1 MLIDEKRLMRNYT
14 LKPAYPSNIGELDTG
29 EVYKQWFTYA
39 MIGVNKYVELLHKQ
53 LIRKG
58 RSYRQNA
65 THPLYPNSYIVKKY
79 NIKSASTAPYDK
91 HSHGNL
97 GLNQFFVGQDPYKPY
112 KGDPSSKN
120 GIYHDICEIR
130 TRYNLGNMQYYYGFP
145 NNLTLL
151 FEKEKAWKY
160 NGKGFFYI
168 DEKINFK
175 DILNKALENINYEM
189 LINDIE
195 NDIEVVIFCQTIQKN
210 NEWIYPS
217 IDDIKIPNIKVENI
231 EFKPLF
237 GKPYKKLCI
246 DVEKFYNDFKELN
259 KNIFRIEKVEIAYK
273 IYEKAQ
279 KTRESDPSK
288 IYYTLTSKKVSF
300 FEVFNSIKEN
310 YKCKYATPL
319 CFYNSFNFVCYEEP
333 YVAFSSLNNASWG
346 KKDTSVTPSLYPLYR
361 KSSNLP
367 YGRRDRWFALWDSF
381 YYLYV
386 YEKSSK
392 GFLSFLAPIVTIVLA
407 VATWWIGGQ
416 GAWLGTL
423 IGVSE
428 TIASGITLGISLGL
442 AIGSLT
448 GNKTFS
454 ILNAVWGLVNFL
466 GAWGANNWNLAAD
479 FTKNTAQIAQEMTTF
494 EPTLNIAGNLL
505 SGASKIFDVVQSITA
520 NTPDMI
526 NEQKGSDLDN
536 NEGGNGS
543 EALELAKDMINPTIW
558 YNFETTDILNEKIEK
573 NRNLIFAF

>member
-79 NIKSASTAPYDK
+79 NIKSSSTAPYDK

-130 TRYNLGNMQYYYGFP
+130 TKYNLGNMQYYYGYP

-160 NGKGFFYI
+160 HGKGFFYI

-195 NDIEVVIFCQTIQKN
+195 VVIFSQTIQKN

-231 EFKPLF
+231 EFKPLI
-237 GKPYKKLCI
+237 GKPYKKPCV

-259 KNIFRIEKVEIAYK
+259 KNIFRIEKVEITYK

-279 KTRESDPSK
+279 KTREIDPSK
-288 IYYTLTSKKVSF
+288 IYYTLTIKKVSF

-333 YVAFSSLNNASWG
+333 YVVFSSVNNASWG
-346 KKDTSVTPSLYPLYR
+346 KKDTSVTPSIYPLYR

-494 EPTLNIAGNLL
+494 ESTLNIAGNLL

>member
-14 LKPAYPSNIGELDTG
+14 LKPAYPSNIGESDTG

-53 LIRKG
+53 LVRKG
-58 RSYRQNA
+58 RSQIQNIN
-65 THPLYPNSYIVKKY
+65 HPLFKNSYIVKKY
-79 NIKSASTAPYDK
+79 NIKSPSTAPYNKENYND
-91 HSHGNL
+91 L

-112 KGDPSSKN
+112 QGDPGSKN

-130 TRYNLGNMQYYYGFP
+130 TKYNLGSMQYYYGFP
-145 NNLTLL
+145 NNLALL

-160 NGKGFFYI
+160 HGKGFFYI

-189 LINDIE
+189 LI

-217 IDDIKIPNIKVENI
+217 IDDIKIPNIKVENV
-231 EFKPLF
+231 EFKPTF
-237 GKPYKKLCI
+237 RKPYKKLCI

-259 KNIFRIEKVEIAYK
+259 KNIFRIEKVEITYNV
-273 IYEKAQ
+273 YEKAQ

-288 IYYTLTSKKVSF
+288 IYYTLTSKKISF

-319 CFYNSFNFVCYEEP
+319 CFYNGFNLVCYEEP
-333 YVAFSSLNNASWG
+333 YVAYSYLNNQSFG
-346 KKDTSVTPSLYPLYR
+346 KKDTSVTPSIYPLYR

-392 GFLSFLAPIVTIVLA
+392 GILSFLAPIVTIVLA
-407 VATWWIGGQ
+407 VATWWMNGQ

-423 IGVSE
+423 IGVN
-428 TIASGITLGISLGL
+428 AGVAAGITLGISLGL
-442 AIGSLT
+442 AVGSLT
-448 GNKTFS
+448 GNKLFS

-466 GAWGANNWNLAAD
+466 GDWRANNWNLAAD
-479 FTKNTAQIAQEMTTF
+479 FAKNTAQAAQEMTTF
-494 EPTLNIAGNLL
+494 ESTLNIAGNLL

-573 NRNLIFAF
+573 KEKPIFIF

>member
-1 MLIDEKRLMRNYT
+1 MLIDEKRLTRNYT
-14 LKPAYPSNIGELDTG
+14 LKPAYPSNIGESDTQ

-53 LIRKG
+53 LVRKG
-58 RSYRQNA
+58 RSQIQNIN
-65 THPLYPNSYIVKKY
+65 HPLFKNSYIVKKY
-79 NIKSASTAPYDK
+79 NIKSSSTAPYNK
-91 HSHGNL
+91 ENYNHL

-112 KGDPSSKN
+112 RGDPSSKN

-130 TRYNLGNMQYYYGFP
+130 TNYNLGSMQYYYGFP
-145 NNLTLL
+145 NNLALL

-160 NGKGFFYI
+160 HGKGFFYI

-195 NDIEVVIFCQTIQKN
+195 VVIFCQTIQKN

-217 IDDIKIPNIKVENI
+217 IDDIKIPEIKVENV
-231 EFKPLF
+231 EFKPTF

-259 KNIFRIEKVEIAYK
+259 KNIFRIEKVEITYNV
-273 IYEKAQ
+273 YEKAQ

-288 IYYTLTSKKVSF
+288 IYYTLTSKKISF

-319 CFYNSFNFVCYEEP
+319 CFYNGFNLVCYEEP
-333 YVAFSSLNNASWG
+333 YVAYSYPNNQSFG
-346 KKDTSVTPSLYPLYR
+346 KKDTSVTPSIYPLYR

-392 GFLSFLAPIVTIVLA
+392 GILSFLAPIVTIVLA
-407 VATWWIGGQ
+407 VATWWMGGQ

-423 IGVSE
+423 IGVNGSVA
-428 TIASGITLGISLGL
+428 ASITLGISLGL
-442 AIGSLT
+442 AVGSLT
-448 GNKTFS
+448 GNKLFS

-466 GAWGANNWNLAAD
+466 GAWGTNNWNLAAD
-479 FTKNTAQIAQEMTTF
+479 FTKNTAQIAQEMTIF
-494 EPTLNIAGNLL
+494 ESTLNIAGNLL

-526 NEQKGSDLDN
+526 NEQSDDSD

-543 EALELAKDMINPTIW
+543 ESEELAKDAINPTLW

-573 NRNLIFAF
+573 KEKPIFIF

>member
-1 MLIDEKRLMRNYT
+1 MLIDEKRLMKNYT
-14 LKPAYPSNIGELDTG
+14 LKPAYPSNIGKLDTG

-53 LIRKG
+53 LVRKG
-58 RSYRQNA
+58 RSQIQNIN
-65 THPLYPNSYIVKKY
+65 HPLFKNSYIVKKY
-79 NIKSASTAPYDK
+79 NIKSSSTAPYNK
-91 HSHGNL
+91 ENYNHL

-112 KGDPSSKN
+112 QGDPSSKN

-130 TRYNLGNMQYYYGFP
+130 TKYNLGNMQYYYGFP

-160 NGKGFFYI
+160 HGKGFFYI

-189 LINDIE
+189 LI

-217 IDDIKIPNIKVENI
+217 IDDIKIPNIKVENV
-231 EFKPLF
+231 EFKPTF

-259 KNIFRIEKVEIAYK
+259 KNIFRIEKVEIAYNV
-273 IYEKAQ
+273 YEKAQ

-300 FEVFNSIKEN
+300 FEVFNSIKEI

-333 YVAFSSLNNASWG
+333 YVAYSYLNNQSFG
-346 KKDTSVTPSLYPLYR
+346 KKDTSVTPSIYPLYR

-392 GFLSFLAPIVTIVLA
+392 GILSFLVPIVTIVLA
-407 VATWWIGGQ
+407 VATWWMNGQ

-466 GAWGANNWNLAAD
+466 GDWRANNWNLAAD

-494 EPTLNIAGNLL
+494 ESTLNIAGNLL

-526 NEQKGSDLDN
+526 NEQSDDSD

-558 YNFETTDILNEKIEK
+558 YNFETADILNEKIEK
-573 NRNLIFAF
+573 KEKPIFIF

>member
-14 LKPAYPSNIGELDTG
+14 LKPAYPSNIGELDTQ

-53 LIRKG
+53 LVRKG
-58 RSYRQNA
+58 RSQIQNIN
-65 THPLYPNSYIVKKY
+65 HPLFKNSYIVKKY
-79 NIKSASTAPYDK
+79 NIKSSSTAPYNKENYND
-91 HSHGNL
+91 L

-130 TRYNLGNMQYYYGFP
+130 TNYNLGSMQYYYGFP
-145 NNLTLL
+145 NNLALL

-160 NGKGFFYI
+160 HGKGFFYI

-189 LINDIE
+189 LI

-237 GKPYKKLCI
+237 GKPYKKPCV

-259 KNIFRIEKVEIAYK
+259 KNIFRIEKVEIAYNV
-273 IYEKAQ
+273 YEKAQ

-288 IYYTLTSKKVSF
+288 IYYTLTSKKISF

-319 CFYNSFNFVCYEEP
+319 CFYNGFNLVCYEEP
-333 YVAFSSLNNASWG
+333 YVAYSYLNNQSFG
-346 KKDTSVTPSLYPLYR
+346 KKYTSVTPSVYPLYR

-392 GFLSFLAPIVTIVLA
+392 GILSFLAPIVTIVLA
-407 VATWWIGGQ
+407 VATWWMGGQ

-442 AIGSLT
+442 VIGSLT

-494 EPTLNIAGNLL
+494 ESTLNIAGNLL

-573 NRNLIFAF
+573 KEKPIFIF

>member
-14 LKPAYPSNIGELDTG
+14 LKPAYPSNIGELDTQ

-53 LIRKG
+53 LVRKG
-58 RSYRQNA
+58 RSQIQNIN
-65 THPLYPNSYIVKKY
+65 HPLFKNSYIVKKY
-79 NIKSASTAPYDK
+79 NIKSSSTAPYNKENYND
-91 HSHGNL
+91 L

-130 TRYNLGNMQYYYGFP
+130 TKYNLGSMQYYYGFP
-145 NNLTLL
+145 NNLALL

-175 DILNKALENINYEM
+175 DILNKALENIKYEM

-195 NDIEVVIFCQTIQKN
+195 VVIFSQTIQKN

-217 IDDIKIPNIKVENI
+217 INDIKIPEIKVENV
-231 EFKPLF
+231 EFKPTF

-259 KNIFRIEKVEIAYK
+259 ESIFRIEKVEITYNV
-273 IYEKAQ
+273 YEKAQ

-288 IYYTLTSKKVSF
+288 IYYTLTSKKISF

-319 CFYNSFNFVCYEEP
+319 CFYNSFNLVCYEEP
-333 YVAFSSLNNASWG
+333 YIAYSYPSNKSFG
-346 KKDTSVTPSLYPLYR
+346 KKDTSVTSSVYPLYR

-392 GFLSFLAPIVTIVLA
+392 GILSFLVPIVTIILA

-428 TIASGITLGISLGL
+428 GVAAGITLGISLGL
-442 AIGSLT
+442 AVGSLT
-448 GNKTFS
+448 GNKLFS

-479 FTKNTAQIAQEMTTF
+479 FTKNTAQAAQEMSTF
-494 EPTLNIAGNLL
+494 ESTLNIIGNLL

-520 NTPDMI
+520 DTPDMI
-526 NEQKGSDLDN
+526 NEQSDDSD

-543 EALELAKDMINPTIW
+543 EAEELAKDAINPTLW
-558 YNFETTDILNEKIEK
+558 YNFETADILNEKIEK
-573 NRNLIFAF
+573 KEKPIFIF

>member
-1 MLIDEKRLMRNYT
+1 MLIDEKKLMRNYT
-14 LKPAYPSNIGELDTG
+14 LKPAYPSNIGESDTQ

-53 LIRKG
+53 LVRKG
-58 RSYRQNA
+58 RSKIQNIN
-65 THPLYPNSYIVKKY
+65 HPLFKNSYIVKKY
-79 NIKSASTAPYDK
+79 NIKSSSTAPYNK
-91 HSHGNL
+91 ENYNHL

-112 KGDPSSKN
+112 RGDPSSKN

-130 TRYNLGNMQYYYGFP
+130 TNYNLGSMQYYYGFP
-145 NNLTLL
+145 NNLALL

-160 NGKGFFYI
+160 HGKGFFYI

-189 LINDIE
+189 LI

-237 GKPYKKLCI
+237 GKPYKKPCV

-259 KNIFRIEKVEIAYK
+259 KNIFRIEKVEITYNV
-273 IYEKAQ
+273 YEKAQ

-288 IYYTLTSKKVSF
+288 IYYTLTSKKISF

-319 CFYNSFNFVCYEEP
+319 CFYNGFNLVCYEEP
-333 YVAFSSLNNASWG
+333 YVAYSYLNNQSFG
-346 KKDTSVTPSLYPLYR
+346 KKHTSVTPSIYPLYR

-392 GFLSFLAPIVTIVLA
+392 GILSFLAPIVTIVLA
-407 VATWWIGGQ
+407 VATWWMGGQ

-423 IGVSE
+423 IGVNGGV
-428 TIASGITLGISLGL
+428 AAGITLGISLGL
-442 AIGSLT
+442 AVGSLT
-448 GNKTFS
+448 GNKLFS

-494 EPTLNIAGNLL
+494 ESTLNIAGNLL

-520 NTPDMI
+520 DTPGMI
-526 NEQKGSDLDN
+526 NEQSDDSD

-543 EALELAKDMINPTIW
+543 EAEELAKDAINPTLW
-558 YNFETTDILNEKIEK
+558 YNFETADILNEKIEK
-573 NRNLIFAF
+573 KEKPI

>member
-130 TRYNLGNMQYYYGFP
+130 TKYNLGNMQYYYGFP

-160 NGKGFFYI
+160 HGKGFFYI

-189 LINDIE
+189 LI

-231 EFKPLF
+231 EFKPTF
-237 GKPYKKLCI
+237 GKPYKKLCV

-259 KNIFRIEKVEIAYK
+259 KNIFRIEKVEITYK
-273 IYEKAQ
+273 IYEKDQ

-319 CFYNSFNFVCYEEP
+319 CFYNGFNLVCYEEP

-346 KKDTSVTPSLYPLYR
+346 KKDTSVTPSIYPLYR

-392 GFLSFLAPIVTIVLA
+392 GILSFLAPIVTIVLA

-494 EPTLNIAGNLL
+494 ESTLNIAGNLL

>member
-130 TRYNLGNMQYYYGFP
+130 TKYNLGNMQYYYGFP

-160 NGKGFFYI
+160 HGKRFFYI

-189 LINDIE
+189 LI

-237 GKPYKKLCI
+237 VKPYKKLCI

-259 KNIFRIEKVEIAYK
+259 KNIFRIEKVEIAYNV
-273 IYEKAQ
+273 YEKAQ
-279 KTRESDPSK
+279 KTRESDSGK
-288 IYYTLTSKKVSF
+288 TYYALTSKKVSF

-346 KKDTSVTPSLYPLYR
+346 KKDTSVTPSIYPLYR

-392 GFLSFLAPIVTIVLA
+392 GILSFLAPIVTIVLA

-494 EPTLNIAGNLL
+494 ESTLNIIGNLL

>member
-130 TRYNLGNMQYYYGFP
+130 TKYNLGNMQYYYGFP

-160 NGKGFFYI
+160 HGKGFFYI

-189 LINDIE
+189 LI

-231 EFKPLF
+231 EFKPTF
-237 GKPYKKLCI
+237 GKPYKKPCV

-259 KNIFRIEKVEIAYK
+259 KNIFRIEKVEITYK

-300 FEVFNSIKEN
+300 FEVFNSIKEI

-333 YVAFSSLNNASWG
+333 YVAFSPLNNASWG
-346 KKDTSVTPSLYPLYR
+346 KKDTSVTSSIYPLYR

-392 GFLSFLAPIVTIVLA
+392 GILSFLAPIVTIVLA

-494 EPTLNIAGNLL
+494 ESTLNIAGNLL

>member
-14 LKPAYPSNIGELDTG
+14 LKPAYPSNIGELDTQ

-53 LIRKG
+53 LVRKG
-58 RSYRQNA
+58 RSQIQNIN
-65 THPLYPNSYIVKKY
+65 HPLFKNSYIVKKY
-79 NIKSASTAPYDK
+79 NIKSSSTAPYNKENYND
-91 HSHGNL
+91 L

-130 TRYNLGNMQYYYGFP
+130 TKYNLGNMQYYYGFP

-160 NGKGFFYI
+160 HGKGFFYI

-189 LINDIE
+189 LI

-259 KNIFRIEKVEIAYK
+259 KNIFRIEKVEITYNV
-273 IYEKAQ
+273 YEKAQ

-288 IYYTLTSKKVSF
+288 IYYTLTSKKISF

-319 CFYNSFNFVCYEEP
+319 CFYNGFNLVCYEEP
-333 YVAFSSLNNASWG
+333 YVAYSYLNNQSFG
-346 KKDTSVTPSLYPLYR
+346 KKDTSVTPSVYPLYR

-392 GFLSFLAPIVTIVLA
+392 GILSFLAPIVTIVLA

-442 AIGSLT
+442 AVGSLT

-494 EPTLNIAGNLL
+494 ESTLNIAGNLL

-526 NEQKGSDLDN
+526 NEQSDDSD

-573 NRNLIFAF
+573 NRNPIFTF

>member
-14 LKPAYPSNIGELDTG
+14 LKPAYPSNIGELDTQ

-53 LIRKG
+53 LVRKG
-58 RSYRQNA
+58 RSKIQNIN
-65 THPLYPNSYIVKKY
+65 HPLFKNSYIVKKY
-79 NIKSASTAPYDK
+79 NIKSSSTAPYNKENYND
-91 HSHGNL
+91 L

-112 KGDPSSKN
+112 RGDPSSKN

-130 TRYNLGNMQYYYGFP
+130 TKYNLGNMQYYYGFP
-145 NNLTLL
+145 NNLALL

-160 NGKGFFYI
+160 HGKGFFYI

-195 NDIEVVIFCQTIQKN
+195 VVIFCQTIQKN

-217 IDDIKIPNIKVENI
+217 IDDIKIPEIKVENV
-231 EFKPLF
+231 EFKPTF

-259 KNIFRIEKVEIAYK
+259 KNIFRIEKVEITYNV
-273 IYEKAQ
+273 YEKAQ

-288 IYYTLTSKKVSF
+288 IYYTLTSKKISF

-319 CFYNSFNFVCYEEP
+319 CFYNGFNLVCYEEP
-333 YVAFSSLNNASWG
+333 YVAYSYPNNQSFG
-346 KKDTSVTPSLYPLYR
+346 KKDTSVTPSIYPLYR
-361 KSSNLP
+361 KNSNLP

-392 GFLSFLAPIVTIVLA
+392 GILSFLAPIVTIVLA

-423 IGVSE
+423 IGVNGSVA
-428 TIASGITLGISLGL
+428 ASITLGISLGL
-442 AIGSLT
+442 AVGSLT
-448 GNKTFS
+448 GNKLFS

-479 FTKNTAQIAQEMTTF
+479 FTKNTAQIAQEMTIF
-494 EPTLNIAGNLL
+494 ESTLNIAGNLL

-526 NEQKGSDLDN
+526 NEQSDDSD

-543 EALELAKDMINPTIW
+543 EALELAKDAINPTLW

-573 NRNLIFAF
+573 KEKPIFIF

>member
-130 TRYNLGNMQYYYGFP
+130 TKYNLGNMQYYYGFP

-175 DILNKALENINYEM
+175 DILNKALEGISYEM
-189 LINDIE
+189 LI

-231 EFKPLF
+231 EFKPTF

-259 KNIFRIEKVEIAYK
+259 KNIFRIEKVEIAYNV
-273 IYEKAQ
+273 YEKAQ

-346 KKDTSVTPSLYPLYR
+346 KKDTSVTPSIYPLYR

-494 EPTLNIAGNLL
+494 ESTLNIAGNLL

>member
-58 RSYRQNA
+58 RSQIQNIN
-65 THPLYPNSYIVKKY
+65 HPLFKNSYIVKKY
-79 NIKSASTAPYDK
+79 NIKSSSTAPYNKENYND
-91 HSHGNL
+91 L

-130 TRYNLGNMQYYYGFP
+130 TKYNLGNMQYYYGFP

-160 NGKGFFYI
+160 HGKGFFYI

-189 LINDIE
+189 LI

-231 EFKPLF
+231 EFKPTF
-237 GKPYKKLCI
+237 GKPYKKLCV

-259 KNIFRIEKVEIAYK
+259 KNIFRIEKVEITYK
-273 IYEKAQ
+273 IYE
-279 KTRESDPSK
+279 TTESNPSK

-346 KKDTSVTPSLYPLYR
+346 KKDTSVTPSIYPLYR

-392 GFLSFLAPIVTIVLA
+392 GILSFLAPIVTIVLG

-494 EPTLNIAGNLL
+494 ESTLNIAGNLL

>member
-14 LKPAYPSNIGELDTG
+14 LKPAYPSNIGKLDTG

-53 LIRKG
+53 LVRKG
-58 RSYRQNA
+58 RSQIQNIN
-65 THPLYPNSYIVKKY
+65 HPLFKNSYIVKKY
-79 NIKSASTAPYDK
+79 NIKSSSTAPYNKENYND
-91 HSHGNL
+91 L

-130 TRYNLGNMQYYYGFP
+130 TKYNLGSMQYYYGFP

-160 NGKGFFYI
+160 HGKGFFYI

-175 DILNKALENINYEM
+175 DILNKALEGISYEM

-195 NDIEVVIFCQTIQKN
+195 VVIFSQTIQKN

-217 IDDIKIPNIKVENI
+217 IDDIKIPEIKVENV
-231 EFKPLF
+231 EFKPTF

-259 KNIFRIEKVEIAYK
+259 KNIFRIEKVEIAYNV
-273 IYEKAQ
+273 YEKAQ

-300 FEVFNSIKEN
+300 FEVFNSIKEI

-346 KKDTSVTPSLYPLYR
+346 KKDTSVTPSIYPLYR

-392 GFLSFLAPIVTIVLA
+392 GILSFLAPIVTIVLA
-407 VATWWIGGQ
+407 VATWWMGGQ

-494 EPTLNIAGNLL
+494 ESTLNIAGNLL

-543 EALELAKDMINPTIW
+543 EALKLAKDMINPTIW

-573 NRNLIFAF
+573 NRNPIFTF

>member
-14 LKPAYPSNIGELDTG
+14 LKPAYPSNIGELDTQ

-53 LIRKG
+53 LVRKG
-58 RSYRQNA
+58 RSQIQNIN
-65 THPLYPNSYIVKKY
+65 HPLFKNSYIVKKY
-79 NIKSASTAPYDK
+79 NIKSSSTAPYNKENYND
-91 HSHGNL
+91 L

-130 TRYNLGNMQYYYGFP
+130 TKYNLGNMQYYYGFP

-160 NGKGFFYI
+160 HGKGFFYI

-189 LINDIE
+189 LI

-231 EFKPLF
+231 EFKPTF

-259 KNIFRIEKVEIAYK
+259 KNIFRIEKVEITYK

-279 KTRESDPSK
+279 KTRESDSGK
-288 IYYTLTSKKVSF
+288 TYYALTSKKVSF
-300 FEVFNSIKEN
+300 FEVFNSIKEI

-346 KKDTSVTPSLYPLYR
+346 KKDTSVTPSIYPLYR

-392 GFLSFLAPIVTIVLA
+392 GILSFLAPIVTIVLA

-494 EPTLNIAGNLL
+494 ESTLNIAGNLL

-526 NEQKGSDLDN
+526 NEQSDDSD

-543 EALELAKDMINPTIW
+543 EAEELAKDAINPTLW
-558 YNFETTDILNEKIEK
+558 YNFETADILNEKIEK
-573 NRNLIFAF
+573 KEKPIFIF

>member
-1 MLIDEKRLMRNYT
+1 MLIDEKRLMKNYT
-14 LKPAYPSNIGELDTG
+14 LKPAYPSNIGESDTQ

-53 LIRKG
+53 LVRKG
-58 RSYRQNA
+58 RSQIQNIN
-65 THPLYPNSYIVKKY
+65 HPLFKNSYIVKKY
-79 NIKSASTAPYDK
+79 NIKSSSTAPYNKENYND
-91 HSHGNL
+91 L

-112 KGDPSSKN
+112 QGDPGSKN

-130 TRYNLGNMQYYYGFP
+130 TNYNLGSMQYYYGFP
-145 NNLTLL
+145 NNLALL

-160 NGKGFFYI
+160 HGKGFFYI

-195 NDIEVVIFCQTIQKN
+195 VVIFSQTIQKN

-217 IDDIKIPNIKVENI
+217 IDDIKIPEIKVENV
-231 EFKPLF
+231 EFKPTF

-259 KNIFRIEKVEIAYK
+259 KNIFRIEKVEIAYNV
-273 IYEKAQ
+273 YEKAQ

-288 IYYTLTSKKVSF
+288 IYYTLTSKKISF

-319 CFYNSFNFVCYEEP
+319 CFYNGFNLVCYEEP
-333 YVAFSSLNNASWG
+333 YVAYSYLNNQSFG
-346 KKDTSVTPSLYPLYR
+346 KKDTSVTPSVYPLYR

-392 GFLSFLAPIVTIVLA
+392 GILSFLAPIVTIILA

-428 TIASGITLGISLGL
+428 NVAAGITLGISLGL
-442 AIGSLT
+442 AVGSLT
-448 GNKTFS
+448 GNKLFS

-479 FTKNTAQIAQEMTTF
+479 FTKNTAQAAQEMTTF
-494 EPTLNIAGNLL
+494 ESTLNIAGNLL

-573 NRNLIFAF
+573 NRNLIFTF

>member
-1 MLIDEKRLMRNYT
+1 MLIDEKRLTRNYT
-14 LKPAYPSNIGELDTG
+14 LKPAYPSNIGELDTQ

-53 LIRKG
+53 LVRKG
-58 RSYRQNA
+58 RSQIQNIN
-65 THPLYPNSYIVKKY
+65 HPLFKNSYIVKKY
-79 NIKSASTAPYDK
+79 NIKSSSTAPYNKENYND
-91 HSHGNL
+91 L

-112 KGDPSSKN
+112 RGDPSSKN

-130 TRYNLGNMQYYYGFP
+130 TNYNLGSMQYYYGFP
-145 NNLTLL
+145 NNLALL

-160 NGKGFFYI
+160 HGKGFFYI

-189 LINDIE
+189 LI

-237 GKPYKKLCI
+237 GKPYKKPCV

-259 KNIFRIEKVEIAYK
+259 KNIFRIEKVEITYNV
-273 IYEKAQ
+273 YEKAQ

-288 IYYTLTSKKVSF
+288 IYYTLTSKKISF

-319 CFYNSFNFVCYEEP
+319 CFYNGFNLVCYEEP
-333 YVAFSSLNNASWG
+333 YVAYSYLNNQSFG
-346 KKDTSVTPSLYPLYR
+346 KKHTSVTPSVYPLYR

-392 GFLSFLAPIVTIVLA
+392 GILSFLAPIVTIVLA

-442 AIGSLT
+442 AVGSLT
-448 GNKTFS
+448 GNKLFS

-466 GAWGANNWNLAAD
+466 GVWGANNWNLAAD
-479 FTKNTAQIAQEMTTF
+479 FTKNTAQAAQEMTTF
-494 EPTLNIAGNLL
+494 GSTLNIIGNLL

-520 NTPDMI
+520 NTPGMI
-526 NEQKGSDLDN
+526 NQQSDDSD

-573 NRNLIFAF
+573 KEKPIFIF

>member
-14 LKPAYPSNIGELDTG
+14 LKPAYPSNIGESDTQ

-53 LIRKG
+53 LVRKG
-58 RSYRQNA
+58 RSQIQNIN
-65 THPLYPNSYIVKKY
+65 HPLFKNSYIVKKY
-79 NIKSASTAPYDK
+79 NIKSSSTAPYNKENYND
-91 HSHGNL
+91 L

-130 TRYNLGNMQYYYGFP
+130 TKYNLRNMQYYYGFP
-145 NNLTLL
+145 NNLALL

-195 NDIEVVIFCQTIQKN
+195 VVIFCQTIQKN

-217 IDDIKIPNIKVENI
+217 IDDIKIPEIKVENV
-231 EFKPLF
+231 EFKPTF

-259 KNIFRIEKVEIAYK
+259 KNIFRIEKVEITYNV
-273 IYEKAQ
+273 YEKAQ

-288 IYYTLTSKKVSF
+288 IYYTLTSKKISF

-319 CFYNSFNFVCYEEP
+319 CFYNGFNLVCYEEP
-333 YVAFSSLNNASWG
+333 YVAYSYLNNQSFG
-346 KKDTSVTPSLYPLYR
+346 KKDTSVTPSVYPLYR

-392 GFLSFLAPIVTIVLA
+392 GILSFLAPIVTIVLA

-479 FTKNTAQIAQEMTTF
+479 FTKNTAQAAQEMSTF
-494 EPTLNIAGNLL
+494 ESTLNIIGNLL

-520 NTPDMI
+520 DTPDMI
-526 NEQKGSDLDN
+526 NEQSDDSD

-543 EALELAKDMINPTIW
+543 EAEELAKDAINPTLW
-558 YNFETTDILNEKIEK
+558 YNFETADILNEKIEK
-573 NRNLIFAF
+573 KEKPIFTF

>member
-130 TRYNLGNMQYYYGFP
+130 TKYNLGNMQYYYGFP

-160 NGKGFFYI
+160 HGKGFFYI

-189 LINDIE
+189 LI

-231 EFKPLF
+231 EFKPTF
-237 GKPYKKLCI
+237 GKPYKKPCV

-259 KNIFRIEKVEIAYK
+259 KNIFRIEKVEITYK

-300 FEVFNSIKEN
+300 FEVFNSIKEI

-333 YVAFSSLNNASWG
+333 YVAFSPLNNASWG
-346 KKDTSVTPSLYPLYR
+346 KKDTSVTSSIYPLYR

-392 GFLSFLAPIVTIVLA
+392 GILSFLAPIVTIVLA
-407 VATWWIGGQ
+407 VATWWMGGQ

-494 EPTLNIAGNLL
+494 ESTLNIAGNLL

>member
-1 MLIDEKRLMRNYT
+1 MLIDEKRLMKNYT
-14 LKPAYPSNIGELDTG
+14 LKPAYPSNIGKLDTQ

-53 LIRKG
+53 LVRKG
-58 RSYRQNA
+58 RSQIQNIN
-65 THPLYPNSYIVKKY
+65 HPLFKNSYIVKKY

-130 TRYNLGNMQYYYGFP
+130 TKYNLGNMQYYYGFP
-145 NNLTLL
+145 NNLALL

-160 NGKGFFYI
+160 HGKGFFYI

-189 LINDIE
+189 LI

-237 GKPYKKLCI
+237 GKPYKKPCV

-259 KNIFRIEKVEIAYK
+259 KNIFRIEKVEIAYNV
-273 IYEKAQ
+273 YEKAQ

-300 FEVFNSIKEN
+300 FEVFNSIKEI

-346 KKDTSVTPSLYPLYR
+346 KKDTSVTPSIYPLYR

-392 GFLSFLAPIVTIVLA
+392 GILSFLAPIVTIVLA
-407 VATWWIGGQ
+407 VATWWMGGQ

-479 FTKNTAQIAQEMTTF
+479 FTKNTAQIAQEMTIF
-494 EPTLNIAGNLL
+494 ESTLNIAGNLL

-543 EALELAKDMINPTIW
+543 EAFELAKDMINPTIW
-558 YNFETTDILNEKIEK
+558 YNFETADILNEKIEK
-573 NRNLIFAF
+573 KEKPIFIF

>member
-1 MLIDEKRLMRNYT
+1 MLIDEKKLMRNYT
-14 LKPAYPSNIGELDTG
+14 LKPAYPSNIGESDTQ

-53 LIRKG
+53 LVRKG
-58 RSYRQNA
+58 RSKIQNIN
-65 THPLYPNSYIVKKY
+65 HPLFKNSYIVKKY
-79 NIKSASTAPYDK
+79 NIKSSSTAPYNK
-91 HSHGNL
+91 ENYNHL

-112 KGDPSSKN
+112 RGDPSSKN

-130 TRYNLGNMQYYYGFP
+130 TNYNLGSMQYYYGFP
-145 NNLTLL
+145 NNLALL

-160 NGKGFFYI
+160 HGKGFFYI

-189 LINDIE
+189 LI

-237 GKPYKKLCI
+237 GKPYKKPCV

-259 KNIFRIEKVEIAYK
+259 KNIFRIEKVEITYNV
-273 IYEKAQ
+273 YEKAQ

-288 IYYTLTSKKVSF
+288 IYYTLTSKKISF

-319 CFYNSFNFVCYEEP
+319 CFYNGFNLVCYEEP

-346 KKDTSVTPSLYPLYR
+346 KKDTSVTPSIYPLYR

-392 GFLSFLAPIVTIVLA
+392 GILSFLAPIVTIVLA
-407 VATWWIGGQ
+407 VATWWMGGQ

-442 AIGSLT
+442 AVGSLT
-448 GNKTFS
+448 GNKLFS

-494 EPTLNIAGNLL
+494 ESTLNIIGNLL

-520 NTPDMI
+520 DTPGMI
-526 NEQKGSDLDN
+526 NEQSDDSD

-543 EALELAKDMINPTIW
+543 ESEELAKDAINPTLW

-573 NRNLIFAF
+573 KEKPIFIF

>member
-14 LKPAYPSNIGELDTG
+14 LKPAYPSNIGELDTQ

-53 LIRKG
+53 LVRKG
-58 RSYRQNA
+58 RSQIQNIN
-65 THPLYPNSYIVKKY
+65 HPLFKNSYIVKKY
-79 NIKSASTAPYDK
+79 NIKSSSTAPYNKENYND
-91 HSHGNL
+91 L

-130 TRYNLGNMQYYYGFP
+130 TKYNLRNMQYYYGFP
-145 NNLTLL
+145 NNLALL

-175 DILNKALENINYEM
+175 DILNKALENINYEI
-189 LINDIE
+189 LT

-237 GKPYKKLCI
+237 GKPYKKPCV

-259 KNIFRIEKVEIAYK
+259 KNIFRIEKVEITYK

-279 KTRESDPSK
+279 KTRESDSGK
-288 IYYTLTSKKVSF
+288 TYYALTSKKVSF
-300 FEVFNSIKEN
+300 FEVFNSIKEI
-310 YKCKYATPL
+310 YKCKYALPL

-346 KKDTSVTPSLYPLYR
+346 KKDTSVTPSIYPLYR

-392 GFLSFLAPIVTIVLA
+392 GILSFLAPIVTIILV

-428 TIASGITLGISLGL
+428 NIAAGITLGISLGL
-442 AIGSLT
+442 AVGSLT
-448 GNKTFS
+448 GNKLFS

-479 FTKNTAQIAQEMTTF
+479 FTKNTAQAAQEMSTF
-494 EPTLNIAGNLL
+494 ESTLNIIGNLL

-520 NTPDMI
+520 DTPDMI
-526 NEQKGSDLDN
+526 NEQSDDSD

-543 EALELAKDMINPTIW
+543 EAEELAKDAINPTLW
-558 YNFETTDILNEKIEK
+558 YNFETADILNEKIEK
-573 NRNLIFAF
+573 KEKPIFIF

>member
-58 RSYRQNA
+58 RSQIQNIN
-65 THPLYPNSYIVKKY
+65 HPLFKNSYIVKKY

-130 TRYNLGNMQYYYGFP
+130 TKYNLGNMQYYYGFP

-160 NGKGFFYI
+160 HGKGFFYI

-189 LINDIE
+189 LI

-231 EFKPLF
+231 EFKPTF
-237 GKPYKKLCI
+237 GKPYKKLCV

-259 KNIFRIEKVEIAYK
+259 KNIFRIEKVEITYK
-273 IYEKAQ
+273 IYEKDQ
-279 KTRESDPSK
+279 KTRGSDPSK

-300 FEVFNSIKEN
+300 FEVFNSIKEI

-346 KKDTSVTPSLYPLYR
+346 KKDTSVTPSIYPLYR

-392 GFLSFLAPIVTIVLA
+392 GILSFLAPIVTIVLA

-494 EPTLNIAGNLL
+494 ESTLNIAGNLL

>member
-14 LKPAYPSNIGELDTG
+14 LKPAYPSNIGKLDTG

-53 LIRKG
+53 LVRKG
-58 RSYRQNA
+58 RSQIQNIN
-65 THPLYPNSYIVKKY
+65 HPLFKNSYIVKKY
-79 NIKSASTAPYDK
+79 NIKSSSTAPYNKENYND
-91 HSHGNL
+91 L

-130 TRYNLGNMQYYYGFP
+130 TKYNLGSMQYYYGFP

-160 NGKGFFYI
+160 HGKGFFYI

-175 DILNKALENINYEM
+175 DILNKALEGISYEM
-189 LINDIE
+189 LI

-217 IDDIKIPNIKVENI
+217 IDDIKIPEIKVENV
-231 EFKPLF
+231 EFKPTF

-259 KNIFRIEKVEIAYK
+259 KNIFRIEKVEIAYNV
-273 IYEKAQ
+273 YEKAQ

-319 CFYNSFNFVCYEEP
+319 CFYNGFNLVCYEEP

-346 KKDTSVTPSLYPLYR
+346 KKDTSVTPSIYPLYR

-392 GFLSFLAPIVTIVLA
+392 GILSFLAPIVTIVLA

-494 EPTLNIAGNLL
+494 ESTLNIAGNLL

-573 NRNLIFAF
+573 NRNPIFTF

>member
-130 TRYNLGNMQYYYGFP
+130 TKYNLGNMQYYYGFP

-160 NGKGFFYI
+160 HGKGFFYI

-195 NDIEVVIFCQTIQKN
+195 VVIFSQTIQKN

-237 GKPYKKLCI
+237 GKPYKKPCV

-259 KNIFRIEKVEIAYK
+259 KNIFRIEKVEITYK

-300 FEVFNSIKEN
+300 FEVFNFIKEI

-346 KKDTSVTPSLYPLYR
+346 KKDTSVTPNIYPLYR

-392 GFLSFLAPIVTIVLA
+392 GILSFLAPIVTIVLA

-494 EPTLNIAGNLL
+494 ESALNIAGNLL

-526 NEQKGSDLDN
+526 NKQKGSDLDN

>member
-14 LKPAYPSNIGELDTG
+14 LKPAYPSNIGELDTV

-130 TRYNLGNMQYYYGFP
+130 TKYNLGNIQYYYGFP

-160 NGKGFFYI
+160 HGKRFFYI

-189 LINDIE
+189 LI

-231 EFKPLF
+231 EFKPTF
-237 GKPYKKLCI
+237 GKPYKKLCV

-259 KNIFRIEKVEIAYK
+259 KNIFRIEKVEIAYNV
-273 IYEKAQ
+273 YEKAQ

-346 KKDTSVTPSLYPLYR
+346 KKDTSVTPGIYPLYR

-392 GFLSFLAPIVTIVLA
+392 GILSFLAPIVTIVLA

-423 IGVSE
+423 IGVSK
-428 TIASGITLGISLGL
+428 TIASAITLGISLGL

-494 EPTLNIAGNLL
+494 ESTLNIIGNLL

>member
-14 LKPAYPSNIGELDTG
+14 LKPAYPSNIGELDAV

-39 MIGVNKYVELLHKQ
+39 MLGVNKYVELLHKQ

-58 RSYRQNA
+58 RSQIQNIN
-65 THPLYPNSYIVKKY
+65 HPLFKNSYIVKKH
-79 NIKSASTAPYDK
+79 NIKSSSTAPYNKENYND
-91 HSHGNL
+91 L

-112 KGDPSSKN
+112 QGNPGSKN

-130 TRYNLGNMQYYYGFP
+130 TNYNLGSMQYYYGFP
-145 NNLTLL
+145 DGLILL

-160 NGKGFFYI
+160 HGKGFFYI

-175 DILNKALENINYEM
+175 DILNKVLENINYEL
-189 LINDIE
+189 LI
-195 NDIEVVIFCQTIQKN
+195 NDIEVVIFSQTIQKN
-210 NEWIYPS
+210 NEWVYPS
-217 IDDIKIPNIKVENI
+217 IDDIKIPEIKVENV
-231 EFKPLF
+231 EFKPTF

-259 KNIFRIEKVEIAYK
+259 KNIFRIEKVEITYNV
-273 IYEKAQ
+273 YEKAQ

-288 IYYTLTSKKVSF
+288 IYYTLTSKNVSF
-300 FEVFNSIKEN
+300 FEIFNSIKEN

-319 CFYNSFNFVCYEEP
+319 CFYNGFNLVCYEEP
-333 YVAFSSLNNASWG
+333 YVAYSSPNNESWG
-346 KKDTSVTPSLYPLYR
+346 KKDTSVTPSVYPLYR

-392 GFLSFLAPIVTIVLA
+392 GILSFLAPIVTIILA
-407 VATWWIGGQ
+407 VATWWINGQ

-428 TIASGITLGISLGL
+428 NVAAGITLGISLGL
-442 AIGSLT
+442 AVGSLT
-448 GNKTFS
+448 GNKLFS

-479 FTKNTAQIAQEMTTF
+479 FTKNTAQEMSTF
-494 EPTLNIAGNLL
+494 ESTLNIVGNLL

-520 NTPDMI
+520 DTPDMI
-526 NEQKGSDLDN
+526 NEQSDDSD

-543 EALELAKDMINPTIW
+543 EAGELAKDAINPTLW
-558 YNFETTDILNEKIEK
+558 YNFETADILNEKIEK
-573 NRNLIFAF
+573 KEKPIFIF

>member
-112 KGDPSSKN
+112 QGDPSSKN

-130 TRYNLGNMQYYYGFP
+130 TKYNLGNMQYYYGFP

-160 NGKGFFYI
+160 HGKRFFYI

-189 LINDIE
+189 LI

-231 EFKPLF
+231 EFKPTF
-237 GKPYKKLCI
+237 GKPYKKLCV

-259 KNIFRIEKVEIAYK
+259 KNIFRIEKVEITYK

-300 FEVFNSIKEN
+300 FEVFNSIKEI

-346 KKDTSVTPSLYPLYR
+346 KKDTSVTPSIYPLYR

-392 GFLSFLAPIVTIVLA
+392 GILSFLAPIVTIVLA

-428 TIASGITLGISLGL
+428 AIASGITLGISLGL

-479 FTKNTAQIAQEMTTF
+479 FTKNTAQIAQEMTIF
-494 EPTLNIAGNLL
+494 ESTLNIAGNLL

-520 NTPDMI
+520 NTPDMT

>member
-1 MLIDEKRLMRNYT
+1 MRNYT
-14 LKPAYPSNIGELDTG
+14 LKPAYPSNIGKLDTG

-53 LIRKG
+53 LVRKG
-58 RSYRQNA
+58 RSQIQNIN
-65 THPLYPNSYIVKKY
+65 HPLFKNSYIVKKY
-79 NIKSASTAPYDK
+79 NIKSSSTAPYNKENYND
-91 HSHGNL
+91 L
-97 GLNQFFVGQDPYKPY
+97 GLNQFFVSQDPYKPY

-130 TRYNLGNMQYYYGFP
+130 TKYNLGSMQYYYGFP

-160 NGKGFFYI
+160 HGKGFFYI

-175 DILNKALENINYEM
+175 DILNKALEGISYEM

-195 NDIEVVIFCQTIQKN
+195 VVIFSQTIQKN

-217 IDDIKIPNIKVENI
+217 IDDIKIPEIKVENV
-231 EFKPLF
+231 EFKPTF

-259 KNIFRIEKVEIAYK
+259 KNIFRIEKVEIAYNV
-273 IYEKAQ
+273 YEKAQ

-300 FEVFNSIKEN
+300 FEVFNSIKEI

-346 KKDTSVTPSLYPLYR
+346 KKDTSVTPSIYPLYR

-392 GFLSFLAPIVTIVLA
+392 GILSFLAPIVTIVLA
-407 VATWWIGGQ
+407 VATWWMGGQ

-494 EPTLNIAGNLL
+494 ESTLNIIGNLL

-520 NTPDMI
+520 DTPDMI
-526 NEQKGSDLDN
+526 NEQSDDSD

-543 EALELAKDMINPTIW
+543 EAEELAKDAINPTLW
-558 YNFETTDILNEKIEK
+558 YNFETADILNEKIEK
-573 NRNLIFAF
+573 KEKPIFIF

>member
-53 LIRKG
+53 LVRKG
-58 RSYRQNA
+58 RSQIQNIN
-65 THPLYPNSYIVKKY
+65 HPLFKNSYIVKKY
-79 NIKSASTAPYDK
+79 NIKSSSTAPYNK
-91 HSHGNL
+91 ENYNNL

-112 KGDPSSKN
+112 QGDPGSKN

-130 TRYNLGNMQYYYGFP
+130 TKYNLGNMQYYYGFP
-145 NNLTLL
+145 NNLALL

-160 NGKGFFYI
+160 HGKGFFYI

-195 NDIEVVIFCQTIQKN
+195 VVIFCQTIQKN

-217 IDDIKIPNIKVENI
+217 IDDIKIPEIKVENV
-231 EFKPLF
+231 EFKPTF
-237 GKPYKKLCI
+237 RKPYKKLCI

-259 KNIFRIEKVEIAYK
+259 KNIFRIEKVEITYK

-279 KTRESDPSK
+279 KTRESDSGK
-288 IYYTLTSKKVSF
+288 TYYALTSKKISF

-319 CFYNSFNFVCYEEP
+319 CFYNGFNLVCYEEP
-333 YVAFSSLNNASWG
+333 YVAYSYLNNQSFG
-346 KKDTSVTPSLYPLYR
+346 KKDTSVTPSVYPLYR

-392 GFLSFLAPIVTIVLA
+392 GILSFLAPIVTIILA
-407 VATWWIGGQ
+407 VATWWMGGQ
-416 GAWLGTL
+416 GAWLASL
-423 IGVSE
+423 IGVN
-428 TIASGITLGISLGL
+428 AGVAAGITLGISLGL
-442 AIGSLT
+442 AVGSLT
-448 GNKTFS
+448 GNKLFS

-479 FTKNTAQIAQEMTTF
+479 FTKNTAQAAQEMSTF
-494 EPTLNIAGNLL
+494 ESTLNIAGNLL

-520 NTPDMI
+520 DTPDMI
-526 NEQKGSDLDN
+526 NEQSDDSD

-543 EALELAKDMINPTIW
+543 EAEELAKDAINPTLW
-558 YNFETTDILNEKIEK
+558 YNFETADILNEKIEK
-573 NRNLIFAF
+573 KEKPIFIF

>member
-65 THPLYPNSYIVKKY
+65 KHPLYPNSYIVKKY

-130 TRYNLGNMQYYYGFP
+130 TKYNLGNMQYYHGFP

-160 NGKGFFYI
+160 HGKGFFYI

-189 LINDIE
+189 LI

-231 EFKPLF
+231 EFKPTF
-237 GKPYKKLCI
+237 GKPYKKPCV

-259 KNIFRIEKVEIAYK
+259 KNIFRIEKVEITYK

-300 FEVFNSIKEN
+300 FEVFNSIKEI

-346 KKDTSVTPSLYPLYR
+346 KKDTSVTPNIYPLYR

-392 GFLSFLAPIVTIVLA
+392 GILSFLAPIVTIVLA

-494 EPTLNIAGNLL
+494 ESTLNIAGNLL

>member
-14 LKPAYPSNIGELDTG
+14 LKPAYPSNIGESDTQ

-53 LIRKG
+53 LVRKG
-58 RSYRQNA
+58 RSQIQNIN
-65 THPLYPNSYIVKKY
+65 HPLFKNSYIVKKY
-79 NIKSASTAPYDK
+79 NIKSSSTAPYNK
-91 HSHGNL
+91 ENYNHL

-112 KGDPSSKN
+112 RGDPSSKN

-130 TRYNLGNMQYYYGFP
+130 TNYNLGSMQYYYGFP
-145 NNLTLL
+145 NNLALL

-195 NDIEVVIFCQTIQKN
+195 VVIFCQTIQKN

-217 IDDIKIPNIKVENI
+217 IDDIKIPEIKVENV
-231 EFKPLF
+231 EFKPTF

-259 KNIFRIEKVEIAYK
+259 KNIFRIEKVEITYNV
-273 IYEKAQ
+273 YEKAQ

-288 IYYTLTSKKVSF
+288 IYYTLTSKKISF

-319 CFYNSFNFVCYEEP
+319 CFYNGFNLVCYEEP
-333 YVAFSSLNNASWG
+333 YVAYSYLNNQSFG
-346 KKDTSVTPSLYPLYR
+346 KKDTSVTPSVYPLYR

-392 GFLSFLAPIVTIVLA
+392 GILSFLAPIVTIVLA

-479 FTKNTAQIAQEMTTF
+479 FTKNTAQAAQEMSTF
-494 EPTLNIAGNLL
+494 ESTLNIIGNLL

-520 NTPDMI
+520 DTPDMI
-526 NEQKGSDLDN
+526 NEQSDDSD

-543 EALELAKDMINPTIW
+543 EAEELAKDAINPTLW
-558 YNFETTDILNEKIEK
+558 YNFETADILNEKIEK
-573 NRNLIFAF
+573 KEKPIFIF

>member
-58 RSYRQNA
+58 RSQIQNIN
-65 THPLYPNSYIVKKY
+65 HPLFKNSYIVKKY

-130 TRYNLGNMQYYYGFP
+130 TKYNLGNMQYYYGFP

-195 NDIEVVIFCQTIQKN
+195 VVIFCQTIQKN

-231 EFKPLF
+231 EFKPLI

-259 KNIFRIEKVEIAYK
+259 KNIFRIEKVEITYK
-273 IYEKAQ
+273 IFEKAQ
-279 KTRESDPSK
+279 KTRESDSSK
-288 IYYTLTSKKVSF
+288 IIYYTLTSKKVSF

-319 CFYNSFNFVCYEEP
+319 CFYNSFRFVCYEEP

-346 KKDTSVTPSLYPLYR
+346 KKDTSVTPSIYPLYR

-392 GFLSFLAPIVTIVLA
+392 GILSFLAPIVTIVLA

-494 EPTLNIAGNLL
+494 ESTLNIAGNLL

>member
-14 LKPAYPSNIGELDTG
+14 LKPAYPSNIGELDTQ

-53 LIRKG
+53 LVRKG
-58 RSYRQNA
+58 RSQIQNIN
-65 THPLYPNSYIVKKY
+65 HPLFKNSYIVKKY
-79 NIKSASTAPYDK
+79 NIKSSSTAPYNKENYND
-91 HSHGNL
+91 L

-112 KGDPSSKN
+112 QGDPSSEN

-130 TRYNLGNMQYYYGFP
+130 TKYNLGNMQYYYGFP

-160 NGKGFFYI
+160 HGKGFFYI

-189 LINDIE
+189 LI

-259 KNIFRIEKVEIAYK
+259 KNIFRIEKVEITYNV
-273 IYEKAQ
+273 YEKAQ

-288 IYYTLTSKKVSF
+288 IYYTLTSKKISF

-319 CFYNSFNFVCYEEP
+319 CFYNGFNLVCYEEP
-333 YVAFSSLNNASWG
+333 YVAYSYLNNQSFG
-346 KKDTSVTPSLYPLYR
+346 KKDTSVTPSVYPLYR

-392 GFLSFLAPIVTIVLA
+392 GILSFLAPIVTIVLA
-407 VATWWIGGQ
+407 VATWWMGGQ

-428 TIASGITLGISLGL
+428 SVAAGITLGISLGL
-442 AIGSLT
+442 AVGSLT
-448 GNKTFS
+448 GNKLFS

-479 FTKNTAQIAQEMTTF
+479 FTKNTAQAAQEMTTF
-494 EPTLNIAGNLL
+494 ESTLNIVGNLL

-520 NTPDMI
+520 ETPDMI
-526 NEQKGSDLDN
+526 NEQSDDSD

-543 EALELAKDMINPTIW
+543 EAEELAKDAINPTLW
-558 YNFETTDILNEKIEK
+558 YNFETADILNEKIEK
-573 NRNLIFAF
+573 KEKPIFIF

>member
-14 LKPAYPSNIGELDTG
+14 LKPAYPSNIGELDTQ

-53 LIRKG
+53 LVRKG
-58 RSYRQNA
+58 RSQIQNIN
-65 THPLYPNSYIVKKY
+65 HPLFKNSYIVKKY
-79 NIKSASTAPYDK
+79 NIKSSSTAPYNKENYND
-91 HSHGNL
+91 L

-130 TRYNLGNMQYYYGFP
+130 TKYNLGSMQYYYGFP
-145 NNLTLL
+145 NNLALL

-175 DILNKALENINYEM
+175 DILNKALENIKYEM

-195 NDIEVVIFCQTIQKN
+195 VVIFSQTIQKN

-217 IDDIKIPNIKVENI
+217 IDDIKIPEIKVENV
-231 EFKPLF
+231 EFKPTF

-246 DVEKFYNDFKELN
+246 DVEKFFSDFKELN
-259 KNIFRIEKVEIAYK
+259 ESIFRIEKVEITYNV
-273 IYEKAQ
+273 YEKAQ

-288 IYYTLTSKKVSF
+288 IYYTLTSKKISF

-319 CFYNSFNFVCYEEP
+319 CFYNGFNLVCYEEP
-333 YVAFSSLNNASWG
+333 YIAYSYSYLNNQSFG
-346 KKDTSVTPSLYPLYR
+346 KKDTSVTPSVYPLYR

-392 GFLSFLAPIVTIVLA
+392 GILSFLAPIVTIILA

-416 GAWLGTL
+416 GAWLGAL

-428 TIASGITLGISLGL
+428 NVTAGITLGISLGL
-442 AIGSLT
+442 AVGSLT

-479 FTKNTAQIAQEMTTF
+479 FTKNTAQVAQEMTTF
-494 EPTLNIAGNLL
+494 GSTLNIAGNLL

-526 NEQKGSDLDN
+526 NEQSDDSD

-543 EALELAKDMINPTIW
+543 EAEELAKDAINPTLW
-558 YNFETTDILNEKIEK
+558 YNFETADILNEKIEK
-573 NRNLIFAF
+573 KEKPIFIF

>member
-130 TRYNLGNMQYYYGFP
+130 TKYNLGNMQYYYGFP

-160 NGKGFFYI
+160 HGKGFFYI

-189 LINDIE
+189 LI

-259 KNIFRIEKVEIAYK
+259 KNIFRIEKVEITYK

-300 FEVFNSIKEN
+300 FEVFNSIKEI

-319 CFYNSFNFVCYEEP
+319 CFYNGFNFVCYEEP

-346 KKDTSVTPSLYPLYR
+346 KKDTSVTPSIYPLYR

-392 GFLSFLAPIVTIVLA
+392 GILSFLAPIVTIVLA

-494 EPTLNIAGNLL
+494 ESTLNIAGNLL

-573 NRNLIFAF
+573 NRNLIFTF

>member
-14 LKPAYPSNIGELDTG
+14 LKPAYPSNIGELDTQ

-53 LIRKG
+53 LVRKG
-58 RSYRQNA
+58 RSQIQNIN
-65 THPLYPNSYIVKKY
+65 HPLFKNSYIVKKY
-79 NIKSASTAPYDK
+79 NIKSSSTAPYNKENYND
-91 HSHGNL
+91 L

-130 TRYNLGNMQYYYGFP
+130 TKYNLGSVQYYYGFP
-145 NNLTLL
+145 NNLALL

-175 DILNKALENINYEM
+175 DILNKALENIKYEM

-195 NDIEVVIFCQTIQKN
+195 VVIFSQTIQKN

-217 IDDIKIPNIKVENI
+217 IDDIKIPEIKVENV
-231 EFKPLF
+231 EFKPTF

-259 KNIFRIEKVEIAYK
+259 ESIFRIEKVEITYNV
-273 IYEKAQ
+273 YEKAQ

-288 IYYTLTSKKVSF
+288 IYYTLTSIKISF

-319 CFYNSFNFVCYEEP
+319 CFYNSFNLVCYEEP
-333 YVAFSSLNNASWG
+333 YIAYSYLNNQSFG
-346 KKDTSVTPSLYPLYR
+346 KKDTSVTPSVYPLYR

-386 YEKSSK
+386 YEKSNK
-392 GFLSFLAPIVTIVLA
+392 GILSFLVPIVTIVLA

-416 GAWLGTL
+416 GAWLGAL
-423 IGVSE
+423 IGVSDGV
-428 TIASGITLGISLGL
+428 AAGITLGISLGL
-442 AIGSLT
+442 AVGSLT

-466 GAWGANNWNLAAD
+466 GAWGANNWNLATD
-479 FTKNTAQIAQEMTTF
+479 FTKNTAQVAQEMTTF
-494 EPTLNIAGNLL
+494 ESTLNVVGNLL
-505 SGASKIFDVVQSITA
+505 SGASKIYDVVQSITA
-520 NTPDMI
+520 DTPDMI
-526 NEQKGSDLDN
+526 NEQSDDSD

-543 EALELAKDMINPTIW
+543 EAEELAKDAINPTIW

-573 NRNLIFAF
+573 NRNLIFTF

>member
-1 MLIDEKRLMRNYT
+1 MLIDEKKLMRNYT
-14 LKPAYPSNIGELDTG
+14 LKPAYPSNIGKLDTG

-53 LIRKG
+53 LVRKG
-58 RSYRQNA
+58 RSQIQNIN
-65 THPLYPNSYIVKKY
+65 HPLFKNSYIVKKY
-79 NIKSASTAPYDK
+79 NIKSSSTAPYNK
-91 HSHGNL
+91 ENYNHL

-130 TRYNLGNMQYYYGFP
+130 TKYNLGNMQYYYGFP

-160 NGKGFFYI
+160 HGKGFFYI

-189 LINDIE
+189 LI

-217 IDDIKIPNIKVENI
+217 IDDIKIPNIKVENV
-231 EFKPLF
+231 EFKPTF

-259 KNIFRIEKVEIAYK
+259 KNIFRIEKVEIAYNV
-273 IYEKAQ
+273 YEKAQ

-300 FEVFNSIKEN
+300 FEVFNSIKEI

-346 KKDTSVTPSLYPLYR
+346 KKDTSVTPSIYPLYR

-392 GFLSFLAPIVTIVLA
+392 GILSFLAPIVTIVLA

-442 AIGSLT
+442 AVGSLT
-448 GNKTFS
+448 GNKLFS

-479 FTKNTAQIAQEMTTF
+479 FTKNTAQAAQEMTIF
-494 EPTLNIAGNLL
+494 ESTLNIIGNLL

-520 NTPDMI
+520 DTPGMI
-526 NEQKGSDLDN
+526 NEQSDDSD

-543 EALELAKDMINPTIW
+543 ESEELAKDAINPTLW

-573 NRNLIFAF
+573 KEKPIFIF